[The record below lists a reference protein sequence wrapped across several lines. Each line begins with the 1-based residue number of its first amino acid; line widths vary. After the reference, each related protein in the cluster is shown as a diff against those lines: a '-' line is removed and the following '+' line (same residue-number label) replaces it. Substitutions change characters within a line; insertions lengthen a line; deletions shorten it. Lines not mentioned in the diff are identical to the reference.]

1 MTTVPNR
8 RPSRRQPKIVLE
20 RDTIEQLEALAEG
33 AMRRT
38 PELADRL
45 LTELSRA
52 KIVAKGKLG
61 VDIVTL
67 GRAVTFRDE
76 TSGKVQTVTLV
87 LPEQADISQGRASLM
102 TPMGVAL
109 IGLSV
114 GMTFRWITRDG
125 EERSLTVLEVHP
137 DAGVAETAA

>member
-1 MTTVPNR
+1 
-8 RPSRRQPKIVLE
+8 
-20 RDTIEQLEALAEG
+20 
-33 AMRRT
+33 
-38 PELADRL
+38 
-45 LTELSRA
+45 
-52 KIVAKGKLG
+52 
-61 VDIVTL
+61 
-67 GRAVTFRDE
+67 
-76 TSGKVQTVTLV
+76 VTLV

-102 TPMGVAL
+102 TPIGVAL